1 MSDSI
6 WKYPIYNEVT
16 SQTLEKNKNFP
27 NMKKIVFFDV
37 LRTIT
42 DRILCIDRYQPF
54 KIQN

>member
-16 SQTLEKNKNFP
+16 SQTLEKNKNIP